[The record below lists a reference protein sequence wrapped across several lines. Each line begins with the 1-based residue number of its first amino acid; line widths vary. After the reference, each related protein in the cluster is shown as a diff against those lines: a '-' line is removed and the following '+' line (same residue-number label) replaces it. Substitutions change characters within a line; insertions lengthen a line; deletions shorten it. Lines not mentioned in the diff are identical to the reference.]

1 MSQTYSCPHCG
12 SENICI
18 NVGNK
23 WNCRN
28 CKMEFEH
35 PILKTANSSATID
48 LVYQKNGWICPVCG
62 AGVNPNEK
70 VCPCYKLNHNSLI
83 TVNDPFIYSPPIIDT
98 VPTIDDSE
106 ESELQESIKTVLNN
120 SHNLKKKKTAICKK
134 KSNTS
139 PKNEKKI

>member
-28 CKMEFEH
+28 CKMQFEH
-35 PILKTANSSATID
+35 PILKTANSFATKD

-70 VCPCYKLNHNSLI
+70 VCPCNISLI
-83 TVNDPFIYSPPIIDT
+83 INNDPFIYNPPIIDT
-98 VPTIDDSE
+98 VSTIDDLK
-106 ESELQESIKTVLNN
+106 ESKPKESMKAVLNN
-120 SHNLKKKKTAICKK
+120 SHNPKKKKTTICKK

-139 PKNEKKI
+139 PKNEKKL